1 MCAQFATEAVLN
13 DTADPTFHPVGKFV
27 TVSTYSSNLLLIRCR
42 PFDGLGIAMDLG
54 TIQSTSEPIVWAVGV
69 VRDPVVQF
77 TNSSGQIEERSSYYW
92 SNYSN
97 IHDAVF
103 VFPPHQ

>member
-1 MCAQFATEAVLN
+1 
-13 DTADPTFHPVGKFV
+13 
-27 TVSTYSSNLLLIRCR
+27 
-42 PFDGLGIAMDLG
+42 MDLG